1 MQFRVHASPKQHRQ
15 PSLFGEI
22 IDWMLAPLLILWPIS
37 MAIEYSIAYKVANV
51 AYDRELK
58 DSVVVLARHMVYRD
72 GRAMLDIRDAARQI
86 VVADDLAETVLQ
98 VRGLKNEV
106 IDGDPDLPGVDFTP
120 DLEPRRVY
128 FRDDLLRNR
137 DVRVAYMFAQVS
149 GLPGAVLIQVAET
162 DDKRVMLASEISSAV
177 LTSQFIILPL
187 ALILV
192 WFGLSK
198 GIAPLNEL
206 TDRVRSHRLRDLSA
220 IDPSEAPEEVRPFI
234 HSINDLM
241 ARLQASLKAQQRFVA
256 DAAHQMRTP
265 LSGLKTQA
273 ELALRQANGRDI
285 RHTVSQIVVGADQA
299 ARVINQLL
307 ALARTD
313 SDAPTR
319 LARFDLAPLAREV
332 TREWVGKASDKQIDL
347 GFETIFETS
356 GSAFFVE
363 GNLTLLHELL
373 SNLIDNALRY
383 TPEGGKVTTRLQV
396 AEHVV
401 LEVEDSGIGIEPGER
416 ELVFERFYRVLGTG
430 TDGTG
435 LGLAIVKGIALAHQ
449 AKLDLLDNPSERG
462 TLVRI
467 TFPRSRAT
475 PVALRSA
482 A

>member
-1 MQFRVHASPKQHRQ
+1 MPFRVRATPKQHRQ

-58 DSVVVLARHMVYRD
+58 DGVVVLARHMVYKD
-72 GRAMLDIRDAARQI
+72 GKAMLDIRDAARQI

-120 DLEPRRVY
+120 DLEPQRVY
-128 FRDDLLRNR
+128 FRDDFLRKR
-137 DVRVAYMFAQVS
+137 DVRVAYMFAQVR
-149 GLPGAVLIQVAET
+149 GVPGALLIQVAET
-162 DDKRVMLASEISSAV
+162 DNKRVLLASEISSAV
-177 LTSQFIILPL
+177 LTAQFVILPF

-198 GIAPLNEL
+198 GIAPLDEL
-206 TDRVRSHRLRDLSA
+206 TDRVRAHRLRDLSA

-256 DAAHQMRTP
+256 DAAHQIRTP

-285 RHTVSQIVVGADQA
+285 SHTVSQIAVGADQA
-299 ARVINQLL
+299 TRLINQLL

-313 SDAPTR
+313 SDAPTPLER
-319 LARFDLAPLAREV
+319 IDLEALAREV
-332 TREWVGKASDKQIDL
+332 TREWVGKASDTHIDL
-347 GFETIFETS
+347 GFETI

-363 GNLTLLHELL
+363 GNQTLLHELL

-383 TPEGGKVTTRLQV
+383 TPVGGKVTTRLQ
-396 AEHVV
+396 AGEQVV
-401 LEVEDSGIGIEPGER
+401 LEVEDNGIGIEPGER
-416 ELVFERFYRVLGTG
+416 ELIFERFYRVLGTG
-430 TDGTG
+430 TEGTG
-435 LGLAIVKGIALAHQ
+435 LGLAIVKGIAQAHR
-449 AKLDLLDNPSERG
+449 AKLALVDNPGERG

-467 TFPRSRAT
+467 AFPRSAAT
-475 PVALRSA
+475 PVSLRPA